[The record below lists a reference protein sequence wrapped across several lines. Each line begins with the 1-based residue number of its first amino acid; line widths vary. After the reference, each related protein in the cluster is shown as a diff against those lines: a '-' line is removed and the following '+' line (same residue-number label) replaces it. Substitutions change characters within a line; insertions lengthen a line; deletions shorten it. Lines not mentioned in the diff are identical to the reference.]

1 VASNEIDEHLH
12 SLQYF
17 KQEQVLTVAAAELS
31 STMPLM
37 KISDYLTW
45 LAEVI
50 LCDVLELAWQQLITK
65 YGFPYNAADQSGEM
79 DFIVIA
85 YGKLGGIELNY
96 GSDLDLVFM
105 HDGHAEKETT
115 GGVNGL
121 ALNSS
126 AFYVQLGQKILA
138 LLNTQTF
145 TGKLYEIDMRL
156 RPSGASGTLVSSKAS
171 FSRYQKQDAW
181 TWEHQALVRARVIG
195 GSNTLAAEFATIRT
209 EVLGKQRDPA
219 ALSNDIVTMRQRMRK
234 ELGSKNRTAS
244 FHLKQDAGGLVDIEF
259 IVQYLVLNH
268 AWHCPQLLEFSDN
281 MRLLDV
287 AKAHNILP
295 PENAETLQQV
305 YIEYRIRLHRLALEK
320 GSYLLP
326 ITDYEKERAAVI
338 TIWNN
343 LFAATVQEHSPGAA
357 EEKPSNKSLHN
368 RELPDAT

>member
-1 VASNEIDEHLH
+1 LLRVDSLETDEQLN

-31 STMPLM
+31 GTMPLM
-37 KISDYLTW
+37 KVSDYLTW

-50 LCDVLELAWQQLITK
+50 LNHVLNLAWQQLVAK
-65 YGFPYNAADQSGEM
+65 YGFPHNTEGQSGEL

-105 HDGHAEKETT
+105 HAGHAEKETT
-115 GGVNGL
+115 GGANGL
-121 ALNSS
+121 KSNSS

-138 LLNTQTF
+138 LLSTQTF

-156 RPSGASGTLVSSKAS
+156 RPSGASGALVSSQES
-171 FSRYQKQDAW
+171 FRKYQKENAW
-181 TWEHQALVRARVIG
+181 TWEHQALVRARVIA
-195 GSNTLAAEFATIRT
+195 GSDTLDNTFTKIRE
-209 EVLGKQRDPA
+209 EVLGKQRDPTVLA
-219 ALSNDIVTMRQRMRK
+219 GDIVSMRQRMRK
-234 ELGSKNRTAS
+234 ELGSKKPDVT

-287 AKAHNILP
+287 AAAQAILP
-295 PENAETLQQV
+295 HETAEKLQQV
-305 YIEYRIRLHRLALEK
+305 YIEYRTRLHRLALEK
-320 GSYLLP
+320 GSYLLAGD
-326 ITDYEKERAAVI
+326 DYRAEREAVI
-338 TIWNN
+338 EIWNSLLPAN
-343 LFAATVQEHSPGAA
+343 PPDNNKEPSVAA
-357 EEKPSNKSLHN
+357 
-368 RELPDAT
+368 